1 MRLGLACIKRSIY
14 SWELKKKVVKIKRTP
29 AELITVWTDQGL
41 QFRFYYFEI
50 SFFDQSLTFIILNF
64 ESKYI
69 KFQTEKLFSY
79 RFGNGKKI
87 QLSGFSVRKVQP
99 WDRCMH
105 SAAINGASAAYK
117 FCPTKASSSIAFA
130 YPR

>member
-1 MRLGLACIKRSIY
+1 MSLMRLGLACIKRSIY

-79 RFGNGKKI
+79 RFGNG
-87 QLSGFSVRKVQP
+87 
-99 WDRCMH
+99 
-105 SAAINGASAAYK
+105 
-117 FCPTKASSSIAFA
+117 
-130 YPR
+130 